1 MPADRFGS
9 DRRERTTKQI
19 TFDTAEEIYNLRE
32 NKQSRWTLRWPGQ
45 LQMLH
50 SCRWMDVA
58 RLRDATPTWR
68 ALWGRRTW
76 PSAAKSAFLHLRSA
90 RASRRVTMKLQPSNE
105 RRDSRWLCA
114 ANSLVKTSILKG
126 SFTQKVQLCQESQ
139 TTGRDCVFYK
149 LYNWNEQILFN
160 KTWISSALCAVI
172 HTRCNVN
179 YLKKLYIIFHFLHTH
194 T

>member
-68 ALWGRRTW
+68 ALWGRRTR
-76 PSAAKSAFLHLRSA
+76 PSAAKSAFSASEVSESIEKSYDEATAIKWEERQSLALRCKLITEDEHLKGIVHTKSTTL
-90 RASRRVTMKLQPSNE
+90 SRVTNDRK
-105 RRDSRWLCA
+105 RLCV
-114 ANSLVKTSILKG
+114 L
-126 SFTQKVQLCQESQ
+126 
-139 TTGRDCVFYK
+139 
-149 LYNWNEQILFN
+149 
-160 KTWISSALCAVI
+160 
-172 HTRCNVN
+172 
-179 YLKKLYIIFHFLHTH
+179 
-194 T
+194 